1 MALRHPKPTVQ
12 QNAGRLVRRAAQI
25 LDDRDWIQ
33 GDVGNGERGMCV
45 RGAIVFAAYGSA
57 VKGNFL
63 THEAEMEFS
72 RWLVAVGQIKGT
84 RSAALADFSSV
95 PGWNDATG
103 RTKEEV
109 VQYMRKFADE
119 VDPRLK

>member
-1 MALRHPKPTVQ
+1 MALRHPKPTAE

-25 LDDRDWIQ
+25 LEDRGWIQ
-33 GDVGNGERGMCV
+33 GDVGDGQRGMCA
-45 RGAIVFAAYGSA
+45 RGAIIFAARGTTNTEA
-57 VKGNFL
+57 IDNQVWL
-63 THEAEMEFS
+63 TEREFT
-72 RWLVAVGQIKGT
+72 RWLAGTEVGSESTAWRAV
-84 RSAALADFSSV
+84 
-95 PGWNDATG
+95 PMWNDTPG